1 MTTGTVKFFNENKGY
16 GFIAPDG
23 GGNDA
28 FVHVTA
34 VERAGMRTLR
44 ENQRVSY
51 DLQQDN
57 RGKMSAVNL
66 KSADETAQAPSAEE
80 QDTATD
86 AEAEELVR
94 NDRSK
99 HEPSVLPRPRQSGAG
114 RGGSGDA
121 RPCARALPSFR
132 SRVERARGPGAAVRA
147 SARRGSGAQSH
158 ASGTIG

>member
-1 MTTGTVKFFNENKGY
+1 MTTGTVKFFNESKGY

-34 VERAGMRTLR
+34 VERAGMRSLR

-66 KSADETAQAPSAEE
+66 KSADEAPQSEASEAQPA
-80 QDTATD
+80 
-86 AEAEELVR
+86 
-94 NDRSK
+94 NDDVQG
-99 HEPSVLPRPRQSGAG
+99 EPTNDQQA
-114 RGGSGDA
+114 D
-121 RPCARALPSFR
+121 
-132 SRVERARGPGAAVRA
+132 
-147 SARRGSGAQSH
+147 
-158 ASGTIG
+158 